1 MARKH
6 RNGATELHDA
16 AVLHSLSLGGRKK
29 KKKIKKKNQCYYP
42 FALAAKEA
50 AMSKWDP
57 LDAHTAWT
65 VCAPGSC
72 PPWPLGYNKY
82 PLAGV
87 IIVLKSEV

>member
-1 MARKH
+1 
-6 RNGATELHDA
+6 
-16 AVLHSLSLGGRKK
+16 
-29 KKKIKKKNQCYYP
+29 
-42 FALAAKEA
+42 
-50 AMSKWDP
+50 MSKWDP

-65 VCAPGSC
+65 VCAPSSR